1 MNTLKVVIDTNVFVS
16 GLFFNGPPFRILRAW
31 QNGQFR
37 MAVSEEII
45 DEYKRVIESLT
56 QKLGDIDLDAVL
68 ERLVIDAEMVA
79 GYSFELPVCE
89 DPDDDKF
96 LACAMLSKSQ
106 YLVSGDKHLLK
117 LGTFLETAIVT
128 PRHFL
133 DNLL

>member
-1 MNTLKVVIDTNVFVS
+1 
-16 GLFFNGPPFRILRAW
+16 
-31 QNGQFR
+31 

-56 QKLGDIDLDAVL
+56 QKLGDIDLDTVL

-79 GYSFELPVCE
+79 GYSFEQPVCE

-117 LGTFLETAIVT
+117 LGTFLETDIVT